1 MKEKIIVLIVI
12 SLVVL
17 NASNYNE
24 SEKIKSLNKE
34 IEQKDDKIREAYKLG
49 YYSGRQTTYL
59 MFFQSRK
66 SITYEE
72 NKRWM
77 RQWKNDST
85 SFELTHLS
93 K

>member
-24 SEKIKSLNKE
+24 SEKIKFLKRE
-34 IEQKDDKIREAYKLG
+34 IERKNDKIREAYKLG
-49 YYSGRQTTYL
+49 YYSGRHVTYL
-59 MFFQSRK
+59 TFFQSRK

-72 NKRWM
+72 NKRWIK
-77 RQWKNDST
+77 QWKNDST
-85 SFELTHLS
+85 LFELTHLS